1 LEPEQGDTVE
11 ITKAPADLDLSD
23 ASLIVGIMTE
33 NEPAPG
39 AEEAFGAADPALLE
53 LAKFEG
59 KTGQVLTLPHDEAK
73 SVVFVGLG
81 EEASFETIRSGMGN
95 AARVVKTERAVT
107 NLNLLPV
114 DEATRAV
121 VEGAALGGYQFRDY
135 KTEGEGL
142 TLEVLELVDGDETA
156 LTETLIATSATNLAR
171 DWVNTPAL
179 DKAPEAL
186 AERIREAA
194 EGAGLTVDIWDEA
207 RITDE
212 KLGALLGVAAGSDR
226 PPRLVVIEYQPED
239 AAAHL
244 GLVGK
249 GITFDSGGLSIK
261 TAQYMEEMKD
271 DMSGAAAVTAATLA
285 IARLELPVRVTTV
298 VPLTDNAIGGK
309 ATRPGDVLRPVA
321 GPTIEVLNT
330 DAEGRLILADGLG
343 VVRRYEPDL
352 IIDVATLTGA
362 AHVALGD
369 KIAAVFG
376 SDSEVAASV
385 LTAASRAGEHF
396 WEMPLFKDYKKG
408 IESDI
413 ADLKNIS
420 GSRYGGAITAALFL
434 SSYAGDSKWA
444 HLDIA
449 GPARAR
455 ETAGEQVKGASGV
468 GVRTL
473 IELARSMVSTA

>member
-1 LEPEQGDTVE
+1 VE
-11 ITKAPADLDLSD
+11 IVSTSAEVDLTD
-23 ASLIVGIMTE
+23 ATLVVGVLAG

-39 AEEAFGAADPALLE
+39 AEEAYAAADPALLE

-59 KTGQVLTLPHDEAK
+59 KNGQVLTLPHTEAK
-73 SVVFVGLG
+73 AVVFVGLG
-81 EEASFETIRSGMGN
+81 EEAGFESIRGGMGN
-95 AARVVKTERAVT
+95 AMRAVKSERAVT

-114 DEATRAV
+114 DGATRAV
-121 VEGAALGGYQFRDY
+121 AEGAALGSYQFRPY
-135 KTEGEGL
+135 KTEGDPLPVER
-142 TLEVLELVDGDETA
+142 LELIDGDEEA
-156 LTETLIATSATNLAR
+156 LAETLIATAATNLAR

-179 DKAPEAL
+179 DKAPEDL
-186 AERIREAA
+186 AARIQEAA
-194 EGAGLTVDIWDEA
+194 EEAGLSVEVWDEQ
-207 RITDE
+207 RIVDE

-226 PPRLVVIEYQPED
+226 PPRLVIIEHTPDEP
-239 AAAHL
+239 AAHL

-271 DMSGAAAVTAATLA
+271 DMSGAAAVAAATIA
-285 IARLELPVRVTTV
+285 IARLGVPIRVTTV
-298 VPLTDNAIGGK
+298 IPLTDNAVGGK

-343 VVRRYEPDL
+343 IVRRYEPDL
-352 IIDVATLTGA
+352 IVDVATLTGA

-369 KIAAVFG
+369 KIAAVFA
-376 SDSEVAASV
+376 SDEEVAAS
-385 LTAASRAGEHF
+385 LLGAASRAGEHF
-396 WEMPLFKDYKKG
+396 WELPLFKEYMKS

-420 GSRYGGAITAALFL
+420 GGRYGGAIIAALFL
-434 SSYAGDSKWA
+434 SNYVDDSRWA

-449 GPARAR
+449 GPARSR

-473 IELARSMVSTA
+473 IELARSMIGAD

>member
-1 LEPEQGDTVE
+1 MEIRNAPEE
-11 ITKAPADLDLSD
+11 LDLTD
-23 ASLIVGIMTE
+23 ATLIVGMLAE

-39 AEEAFGAADPALLE
+39 AEDAYASADPALLE

-59 KTGQVLTLPHDEAK
+59 KTGQVLTLPHSEAK
-73 SVVFVGLG
+73 AVVFVGLG
-81 EEASFETIRSGMGN
+81 EEASFETIRSGIGN
-95 AARVVKTERAVT
+95 AARVVKTGRAVT
-107 NLNLLPV
+107 NLNQIPV
-114 DEATRAV
+114 EGATRAV
-121 VEGAALGGYQFRDY
+121 VEGAALGGYQFRAY

-142 TLEVLELVDGDETA
+142 SLETLELVDGDEEA
-156 LTETLIATSATNLAR
+156 LAETVVTTEATNLAR

-186 AERIREAA
+186 AETIRAAA
-194 EGAGLTVDIWDEA
+194 ESAGLSVEVWDED
-207 RITDE
+207 RIIDE

-226 PPRLVVIEYQPED
+226 PPRLVVVEHQPEG
-239 AAAHL
+239 AGAHL

-261 TAQYMEEMKD
+261 TAQHMEEMKD
-271 DMSGAAAVTAATLA
+271 DMSGAAVVIAATIA
-285 IARLELPVRVTTV
+285 IARLGLPVRVTTV
-298 VPLTDNAIGGK
+298 VPLTDNAVGGK
-309 ATRPGDVLRPVA
+309 ATRPGDVLRPVS

-376 SDSEVAASV
+376 SGSDVAAQV
-385 LTAASRAGEHF
+385 LDAASRAGEHF
-396 WEMPLFKDYKKG
+396 WEMPLFEDYKKSM
-408 IESDI
+408 ESDI

-420 GSRYGGAITAALFL
+420 GGRYGGAITAALFL
-434 SSYAGDSKWA
+434 SSYVDGERWA

-449 GPARAR
+449 GPARSR
-455 ETAGEQVKGASGV
+455 ETAGEHVKGASGV

-473 IELARSMVSTA
+473 VELARAMAAPA

>member
-1 LEPEQGDTVE
+1 VSTSAEV
-11 ITKAPADLDLSD
+11 DLTD
-23 ASLIVGIMTE
+23 ATLVVGVLAG

-39 AEEAFGAADPALLE
+39 AADAHAGADPALFE

-59 KTGQVLTLPHDEAK
+59 KTGQVLTLPHSEGKA
-73 SVVFVGLG
+73 VVFVGLG
-81 EEASFETIRSGMGN
+81 EEAGFESIRSGMGN
-95 AARVVKTERAVT
+95 AMRVVKTERAVT

-114 DEATRAV
+114 DGATRAV
-121 VEGAALGGYQFRDY
+121 VEGAALGAYQFRPY
-135 KTEGEGL
+135 KTEGDPLPVGR
-142 TLEVLELVDGDETA
+142 LELIEGDEA
-156 LTETLIATSATNLAR
+156 VMTETLVATEATNLAR

-179 DKAPEAL
+179 DKAPADL
-186 AERIREAA
+186 ASRIRQAA
-194 EGAGLTVDIWDEA
+194 EEAGLTVEVWDEP
-207 RITDE
+207 RIVDE

-226 PPRLVVIEYQPED
+226 PPRLVIIEHTPDESE
-239 AAAHL
+239 AHL

-249 GITFDSGGLSIK
+249 GITFDSGGLSLK

-271 DMSGAAAVTAATLA
+271 DMSGAAVVAAATVA
-285 IARLELPVRVTTV
+285 IARLGLPVRVTTV
-298 VPLTDNAIGGK
+298 IPLTDNAVGGK

-343 VVRRYEPDL
+343 IVRRYDPDL
-352 IIDVATLTGA
+352 IVDVATLTGA

-369 KIAAVFG
+369 KIAAVFA

-385 LTAASRAGEHF
+385 LLAASRAGEHF
-396 WEMPLFKDYKKG
+396 WELPLFKDYKKS
-408 IESDI
+408 IESDV

-420 GSRYGGAITAALFL
+420 GGRYGGAIVAALFL
-434 SSYAGDSKWA
+434 SSYVEDEKWA

-449 GPARAR
+449 GPARSR
-455 ETAGEQVKGASGV
+455 ETAGELVKGASGV

-473 IELARSMVSTA
+473 VELARSMAAPD